1 MSLPAVIVIDDQ
13 PEDLAFVQKALAG
26 EPYQVLAF
34 HSPVKALE
42 YLTLHGA
49 DVLLTALNMPEMDG
63 FRILRAVKESAP
75 GCKTIIFA
83 GYGRVEDAVRA
94 IKSGASDF
102 LTKPLNGA
110 SIPEMVRN
118 LMVLKRPVG
127 ATPGPE
133 KAANRVKG
141 GAKLRAV
148 YDTALAAAKTN
159 FTILLNGETGV
170 GKEVLANI
178 IHENSLRS
186 QQQYVK
192 ISCAALSE
200 SLIESELFGHEQGA
214 FTGAGKRNV
223 GRFERADKG
232 TLFLDEIGELSHA
245 MQMKL
250 LRVLE
255 SHEIERV
262 GGDRAIRVDFRLIC
276 ATHRD
281 LMQMVTEGKFRQDLY
296 YRVNKI
302 PIYIPALRE
311 RKDEIPELAA
321 VFLARARAS
330 MQHGPTRL
338 DQQAIEFLQGYKWPG
353 NIRELENTIERACLL
368 AQDTTLH
375 VSDLWW
381 LDSDHSTPK
390 TAVPANDQ
398 NVLDTAQRAALQQ
411 ILDRHMWNFTR
422 AAISLNISRSTLYIK
437 ARKFGLVRQN
447 AKAAVDENF
456 SETK

>member
-1 MSLPAVIVIDDQ
+1 MSLPAVIIIDDQ
-13 PEDLAFVQKALAG
+13 PEDLAAVQKALAG
-26 EPYQVLAF
+26 QPYRVLAF
-34 HSPVKALE
+34 SSPMKALE
-42 YLTLHGA
+42 QITANGA

-102 LTKPLNGA
+102 LTKPLNTA
-110 SIPEMVRN
+110 AIPEMVGQ
-118 LMVLKRPVG
+118 LITLKRPV
-127 ATPGPE
+127 AEALETPS
-133 KAANRVKG
+133 NRVKCG
-141 GAKLRAV
+141 LKLRPV
-148 YDTALAAAKTN
+148 YDTAVAAAKTN
-159 FTILLNGETGV
+159 FTVLLNGETGV
-170 GKEVLANI
+170 GKEVFANV

-186 QQQYVK
+186 AQQYVK
-192 ISCAALSE
+192 INCAALSE

-245 MQMKL
+245 MQTKL

-255 SHEIERV
+255 SREIERV
-262 GGDRAIRVDFRLIC
+262 GGDRSIKVDFRLIC

-281 LMQMVTEGKFRQDLY
+281 LQQMVAEGKFRQDLY

-302 PIYIPALRE
+302 PIYIPPLRE
-311 RKDEIPELAA
+311 RKDEIAELSAF
-321 VFLARARAS
+321 FLARARAS
-330 MQHGPTRL
+330 MQRGPTKL
-338 DQQAIEFLQGYKWPG
+338 DPQAVEFLQGYKWPG

-368 AQDTTLH
+368 AQDGSLH

-381 LDSDHSTPK
+381 LDSDRSTPK
-390 TAVPANDQ
+390 TVAPADDLS
-398 NVLDTAQRAALQQ
+398 VLDSAQRVALKQV
-411 ILDRHMWNFTR
+411 LDRHMWNFTR
-422 AAISLNISRSTLYIK
+422 AATSLNISRSTLYIK
-437 ARKFGLVRQN
+437 ARKYGLVRNN
-447 AKAAVDENF
+447 AQAQMDENV